1 MQSEK
6 PPVKKVPF
14 LRSPLFDILQ
24 FLLLLGGV
32 VWLLLLSVEQ
42 LEYEWD
48 WAALPDYFIQKNGS
62 NWQVGLLLQGLVV
75 TLQVSFFG
83 LIGAFLVGLITALLR
98 RSDSGVA
105 RILAK
110 IYLETSRNTPL
121 LIQIFFIYFVLGPVL
136 GIGRFASAI
145 LALSLFDGAYTSEI
159 LRSGIEAVP
168 KGQYEAAK
176 TLGLSP
182 FVTWRYVIIPQA
194 LRKIL
199 PPLTSQSISL
209 VKDSAL
215 VSTIA
220 IYDLTLQA
228 QQIIAETYLTF
239 EVWFVVA
246 VLYLAITLSL
256 SFLVGFVEKVFRV
269 P

>member
-1 MQSEK
+1 MQSAK
-6 PPVKKVPF
+6 PPVKKAPF
-14 LRSPLFDILQ
+14 FRSPLFDIVL
-24 FLLLLGGV
+24 FLLLLAVG
-32 VWLLLLSVEQ
+32 VWLLLQSAAR
-42 LEYEWD
+42 LEYQWD
-48 WAALPDYFIQKNGS
+48 WGGVSEYLIVRDGAGWKSGM
-62 NWQVGLLLQGLVV
+62 LLQGLVI

-83 LIGAFLVGLITALLR
+83 LIGAFIVGLTTALMR
-98 RSDSGVA
+98 RSDSAVA
-105 RILAK
+105 RTLAA
-110 IYLETSRNTPL
+110 IYLEVSRNTPL

-136 GIGRFASAI
+136 GIGRLFSAV

-159 LRSGIEAVP
+159 FRSGIEAVP
-168 KGQYEAAK
+168 RGQYEAAK

-182 FVTWRYVIIPQA
+182 FVTWRHIIIPQA

-228 QQIIAETYLTF
+228 QRIIAETYLTF
-239 EVWFVVA
+239 EIWFVVA
-246 VLYLAITLSL
+246 VIYLLITLSL
-256 SFLVGFVEKVFRV
+256 SFLVGFVEKIFRI

>member
-1 MQSEK
+1 MRSQK
-6 PPVKKVPF
+6 PPEKKLPF
-14 LRSPLFDILQ
+14 FRSPLFD
-24 FLLLLGGV
+24 LLLFTALLVIVG
-32 VWLLLLSVEQ
+32 WLLLQSAQRLD
-42 LEYEWD
+42 YEWD
-48 WAALPDYFIQKNGS
+48 WAAVPEYIVSITDTGWSAGPLI
-62 NWQVGLLLQGLVV
+62 QGLVI
-75 TLQVSFFG
+75 TLQISFFG
-83 LIGAFLVGLITALLR
+83 LIGTFVVGLITALLR
-98 RSDSGVA
+98 RSDSRIA
-105 RILAK
+105 RMLATT
-110 IYLETSRNTPL
+110 YLELSRNTPL

-136 GIGRFASAI
+136 GIGRFPSAI
-145 LALSLFDGAYTSEI
+145 LALSLFDGAYTAEI
-159 LRSGIEAVP
+159 FRSGIEAVP

-182 FVTWRYVIIPQA
+182 FVTWRHVIIPQA

-228 QQIIAETYLTF
+228 QRVIAETYLSF
-239 EVWFVVA
+239 EIWFVVA
-246 VLYLAITLSL
+246 LIYLVITLSL
-256 SFLVGFVEKVFRV
+256 SIFVGFLEKMYRL

>member
-1 MQSEK
+1 MQPAK
-6 PPVKKVPF
+6 PPVKKIPF
-14 LRSPLFDILQ
+14 LRSPSFAVVQ
-24 FLLLLGGV
+24 FLLLLAV
-32 VWLLLLSVEQ
+32 IVWLLLQSAAR
-42 LEYEWD
+42 LEYQWD
-48 WAALPDYFIQKNGS
+48 WAGVTEYLVVADDTGWKS
-62 NWQVGLLLQGLVV
+62 GLLLQGLVI

-83 LIGAFLVGLITALLR
+83 LIGAFIVGLTTALMR
-98 RSDSGVA
+98 RSDSVVA
-105 RILAK
+105 RTLAA
-110 IYLETSRNTPL
+110 IYLEISRNTPL

-136 GIGRFASAI
+136 GIGRLFSAV

-159 LRSGIEAVP
+159 FRSGIEAVP
-168 KGQYEAAK
+168 RGQYEAAK

-182 FVTWRYVIIPQA
+182 FVTWRHIIIPQA

-228 QQIIAETYLTF
+228 QRIIAETYLTF
-239 EVWFVVA
+239 EIWFVVA
-246 VLYLAITLSL
+246 VIYLAITLFL
-256 SFLVGFVEKVFRV
+256 SFLVGFVEKIFRV

>member
-1 MQSEK
+1 MQPES
-6 PPVKKVPF
+6 PPARKVPF
-14 LRSPLFDILQ
+14 FRSPLFD
-24 FLLLLGGV
+24 LLLFSLLLAV
-32 VWLLLLSVEQ
+32 VGWLLLISANQ

-48 WAALPDYFIQKNGS
+48 WGS
-62 NWQVGLLLQGLVV
+62 IPEYLLTKDGDGWHAGLLLQGLVI

-83 LIGAFLVGLITALLR
+83 LIGAFFVGLITALLR
-98 RSDSGVA
+98 RSDSFMA
-105 RILAK
+105 RALATL
-110 IYLETSRNTPL
+110 YLETSRNTPL
-121 LIQIFFIYFVLGPVL
+121 LIQIFFIYFVFGPILGL
-136 GIGRFASAI
+136 GRFFSAV
-145 LALSLFDGAYTSEI
+145 LALSLFDGAYTAEI
-159 LRSGIEAVP
+159 FRSGIEAVP

-176 TLGLSP
+176 SLGLSP
-182 FVTWRYVIIPQA
+182 FVTWRHIIIPQA
-194 LRKIL
+194 LRKIV

-228 QQIIAETYLTF
+228 QRIIAETYLTF

-246 VLYLAITLSL
+246 SIYLVITLSL
-256 SFLVGFVEKVFRV
+256 SFLAGFIKNIFEI